1 MKSVKNY
8 VYTERAHF
16 MCPNMHF
23 GIMEKIESN
32 YNERQLRQSVDTLQK
47 AHPFLQSLIAEET
60 NTGRLYYQTQDC
72 LDIPVLVK
80 DEAALWQQ
88 DYEEISVRGW
98 NVKKECLLKVVVYPN
113 ENEFQILFIAHHLLC
128 DGRGLLQL
136 AE

>member
-23 GIMEKIESN
+23 GIMAKIESN
-32 YNERQLRQSVDTLQK
+32 YDEGRLKQSIDTLQK

-60 NTGRLYYQTQDC
+60 DTGRFYYQIQDY
-72 LDIPVLVK
+72 LNIPVMVK
-80 DEAALWQQ
+80 EEAALWQQ

-98 NVKKECLLKVVVYPN
+98 NVMNECLL
-113 ENEFQILFIAHHLLC
+113 
-128 DGRGLLQL
+128 
-136 AE
+136 